1 MVLWIIES
9 RKVEVSEVV
18 DRAKTYEMRKQDR
31 PFMKI
36 VLGPELLKSSLP
48 YLLVHFRNYP
58 KLTD

>member
-9 RKVEVSEVV
+9 RKVEVGEVI

-36 VLGPELLKSSLP
+36 VLGPELLKTSLP
-48 YLLVHFRNYP
+48 YFRDSS
-58 KLTD
+58 KFTDN

>member
-9 RKVEVSEVV
+9 RKVEVGEVI

-36 VLGPELLKSSLP
+36 VLGPEFLKTLLP
-48 YLLVHFRNYP
+48 YFRKYP
-58 KLTD
+58 TDNLK

>member
-9 RKVEVSEVV
+9 RKVEVGEVI

-36 VLGPELLKSSLP
+36 VLGPELVRI
-48 YLLVHFRNYP
+48 LLLYFRNYP
-58 KLTD
+58 